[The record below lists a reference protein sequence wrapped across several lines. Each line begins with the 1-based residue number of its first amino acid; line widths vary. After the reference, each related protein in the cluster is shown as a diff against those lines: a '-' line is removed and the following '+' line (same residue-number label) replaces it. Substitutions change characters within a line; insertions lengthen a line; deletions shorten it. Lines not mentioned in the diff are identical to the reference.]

1 MKIGIDCRT
10 ILNPGKGEQ
19 AGIGH
24 YTYYLVRKL
33 LKIDHKNEYVL
44 FFDNRIDNQAVKLL
58 VGGNKNVQVKFFPF
72 YYYKNYLPTAY
83 SQILVGAF
91 INREKLDL
99 LHSPANILPPRYEG
113 RAVVTIH
120 DLAIY
125 KNSSWLPSNFLPKQT
140 SAAKILVAKSLRQ
153 VDKIIAVSEHTK
165 KDIIKLFN
173 IPAKKIKV
181 IYQGVLPDREL
192 RLTAKKNNLIV
203 PNLTSLKK
211 KFGLSKNYVLFVLC
225 FASVSML

>member
-24 YTYYLVRKL
+24 YTYYLVKKL
-33 LKIDHKNEYVL
+33 LKIDHKNKYVL
-44 FFDNRIDNQAVKLL
+44 FFDNRISNKAVKLI
-58 VGGNKNVQVKFFPF
+58 VGKSKNVQIKFFPF

-99 LHSPANILPPRYEG
+99 FHSPANIIPPRYIG
-113 RAVVTIH
+113 KVIVTIH

-125 KNSSWLPSNFLPKQT
+125 KNPSWLPSNFLPKQT
-140 SAAKILVAKSLRQ
+140 AAAKALVAKSLRRAN
-153 VDKIIAVSEHTK
+153 KIIAVS
-165 KDIIKLFN
+165 
-173 IPAKKIKV
+173 A
-181 IYQGVLPDREL
+181 
-192 RLTAKKNNLIV
+192 
-203 PNLTSLKK
+203 SLD
-211 KFGLSKNYVLFVLC
+211 S
-225 FASVSML
+225 